1 MPIETKNAGLVVQ
14 ISVYA
19 GAGVPYLIFGGV
31 GVRPG
36 LTRLVSP
43 YPVPRFIFHQKGLTS

>member
-19 GAGVPYLIFGGV
+19 GAGVPCPGFGGV
-31 GVRPG
+31 GVGAGPW
-36 LTRLVSP
+36 TP
-43 YPVPRFIFHQKGLTS
+43 